1 MASEHTILL
10 KLFRTQSAL
19 VGFCDDVGELVS
31 SVNGISS
38 IDRYQENPRLLYVV
52 AEI

>member
-1 MASEHTILL
+1 MASEHTNLM

-31 SVNGISS
+31 SVNGIS
-38 IDRYQENPRLLYVV
+38 
-52 AEI
+52 